1 MSSQKRIIV
10 IVSTNLL
17 GSGWILLLSYDIM
30 KKTTEK
36 REKDMEVLKP
46 ELRERTIRAREA
58 LTPEERTVK
67 SRQICSSILHTLEY
81 QESQTIMLYKSFR
94 GEVLLT
100 DMEAACAKDGK
111 KIAYP
116 VCTAGRKMMAVS
128 GENWKKGAFEIPE
141 PDPETGEILSPKE
154 IDLIIC
160 PCVAFDLKC
169 YRLGMGGGYYDRFL
183 SELGNEVKTWG
194 VAFEVQKVEQ
204 IPIEPWDIPLR
215 QVITE
220 SRIYYKSIQSGI

>member
-1 MSSQKRIIV
+1 
-10 IVSTNLL
+10 
-17 GSGWILLLSYDIM
+17 
-30 KKTTEK
+30 
-36 REKDMEVLKP
+36 MEVLKP
-46 ELRERTIRAREA
+46 ELRERVIRAREA
-58 LTPEERTVK
+58 MTPDDRIGK
-67 SRQICSSILHTLEY
+67 SRQICSSILHTVEY
-81 QESQTIMLYKSFR
+81 REAHTLMLYKSFR

-100 DMEAACAKDGK
+100 DLEAACTKDGK

-116 VCTAGRKMMAVS
+116 VCTSNRKILAVS
-128 GENWKKGAFEIPE
+128 SKNWKKGAFGIPE
-141 PDPETGEILSPKE
+141 PDPETGEILAPEE
-154 IDLIIC
+154 IDIIIC
-160 PCVAFDLKC
+160 PCVAFDLQC

-220 SRIYYKSIQSGI
+220 DRIYYKSRQSEV